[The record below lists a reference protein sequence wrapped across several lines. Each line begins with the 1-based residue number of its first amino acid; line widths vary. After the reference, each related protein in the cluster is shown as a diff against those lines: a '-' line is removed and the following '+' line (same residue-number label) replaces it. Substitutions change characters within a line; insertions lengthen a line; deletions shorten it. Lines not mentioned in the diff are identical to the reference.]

1 MEIPCWYSPELTAG
15 KSHRKILPNFCPIY
29 SPLRAINNTVSV
41 TGRSGDIFYVKYFH
55 PVIWIILYSP
65 ERCQKWESLSRVR
78 LFETPMDCSLPGSS
92 VHEILYSSP
101 RRVKW
106 VAISFSRGSPRL
118 KDRTQASCIAGRFF
132 TVWAT
137 RAGYTQKPMLCGYLT
152 HMYINVHA
160 CVSMC
165 KNSTGSRMTTES

>member
-29 SPLRAINNTVSV
+29 SPLQAINNTVSV

-55 PVIWIILYSP
+55 PVLWIILYSP
-65 ERCQKWESLSRVR
+65 EKCQKWKSLSRVR

-92 VHEILYSSP
+92 VHEILHSSP

-118 KDRTQASCIAGRFF
+118 KDRTQVSCIAGRFF

-137 RAGYTQKPMLCGYLT
+137 RAAQIYCTS
-152 HMYINVHA
+152 I
-160 CVSMC
+160 
-165 KNSTGSRMTTES
+165 